1 MGSDSTT
8 GGEVTAST
16 GPRIADL
23 VEAAARRAPQACA
36 LVVTAERVPVSYH
49 DLTRLV
55 DDLAAQLAA
64 GGLVPGDRVALRAGS
79 NAEFVVGLLAASRAD
94 LVAVPLDPALPGTE
108 QRARSEAV
116 GARAVLVDRLGDDE
130 TAGATPPA
138 WPIAVSAGPDGAAP
152 AVTLTVSAAP
162 QRDVSTPQG
171 LRDDDAMIMF
181 TGGTTGMPKM
191 VPWTRHNIAGSVAAI
206 VAGYALGN
214 GIRPSR

>member
-8 GGEVTAST
+8 GDEVTGPA

-23 VEAAARRAPQACA
+23 IETAARRSPQACA
-36 LVVTAERVPVSYH
+36 LVVTAERIPVGYR

-55 DDLAAQLAA
+55 DDLAAQLKA
-64 GGLVPGDRVALRAGS
+64 GGLQAGDRVALRAGS

-94 LVAVPLDPALPGTE
+94 LVAVPLDPALPDGE

-116 GARAVLVDRLGDDE
+116 GARAVLVDQLQEPVG
-130 TAGATPPA
+130 TAPPA
-138 WPIAVSAGPDGAAP
+138 WPIAVSVGPGGAAP
-152 AVTLTVSAAP
+152 AVSLNVTAAP
-162 QRDVSTPQG
+162 ARDVATPRG

-191 VPWTRHNIAGSVAAI
+191 VPWTRHNVAGSVAAI
-206 VAGYALGN
+206 VAGYALGS